1 MHSETNSWE
10 TPTSCHSDTPQRLQ
24 MWISDPSVY
33 TLSKKE
39 TVQRSDKKTQR
50 GVKVCD
56 LVWETKQQVVVLVHL
71 NNLALLN
78 TLHIEF
84 QLNSI
89 CVSERERKNKKL
101 SWSTQRAASVSFRR
115 IRQSVLCYFPL
126 PLFSPHVHHFKP
138 NSPTNSLPLF
148 LSPILFLSPSAQR
161 VSSLYSSDWP
171 CSDLDLV
178 SCTHIYSHCGDV
190 QLRQTVSFRSRLKLH
205 LKWPLKIRL
214 YFPARIISHL
224 QENSNH

>member
-1 MHSETNSWE
+1 ME
-10 TPTSCHSDTPQRLQ
+10 
-24 MWISDPSVY
+24 
-33 TLSKKE
+33 
-39 TVQRSDKKTQR
+39 
-50 GVKVCD
+50 VCD
-56 LVWETKQQVVVLVHL
+56 LVWETKQQVVVLVHFY
-71 NNLALLN
+71 NHASLN

-84 QLNSI
+84 QLNYM
-89 CVSERERKNKKL
+89 CVSEREREREKKKL

-115 IRQSVLCYFPL
+115 VRQSVLCFFPL

-178 SCTHIYSHCGDV
+178 SCTHIYSHRGDV
-190 QLRQTVSFRSRLKLH
+190 QLRQTAGFRSRLKLR
-205 LKWPLKIRL
+205 LEWPLKIRF
-214 YFPARIISHL
+214 YFPARIKSHL